1 MSSMEEFI
9 RTQNRIR
16 EQFAVPKA
24 VSAPTMDES
33 MQGYASAAKAA
44 ASIQVE
50 PALLG
55 FAKELQK
62 I

>member
-24 VSAPTMDES
+24 VSALTMDGS
-33 MQGYASAAKAA
+33 MQAYTSAVKDTGGTCT
-44 ASIQVE
+44 SW
-50 PALLG
+50 LC
-55 FAKELQK
+55 
-62 I
+62 

>member
-24 VSAPTMDES
+24 VSALTMDGS

-44 ASIQVE
+44 ASI
-50 PALLG
+50 
-55 FAKELQK
+55 
-62 I
+62 